1 MSGRIRVLLAA
12 ALLLAGACDDG
23 STSARPASTTTL
35 PSVGI
40 HTEIPTAPPE
50 TQPPVTQAPAIQTP
64 STQAPATT
72 STTEDEGPP
81 VVLRGD
87 GLGAHRFGDPVDEV
101 IAGLTLRW
109 APPNSDSGWV
119 PANSP
124 FGVCPGD
131 EVRGV
136 EWTGFRVLFSGG
148 PTPFGPAGR
157 RHFFTWVY
165 LAPGTNEA
173 PRPDP
178 GGNRPPLRTEAGIS
192 VGATVADLQRVYGDK
207 LELFDEGQ
215 GGGPFYGINTPNGLL
230 NGGVTSVEPG
240 GIVRSMTGGGGCGE

>member
-1 MSGRIRVLLAA
+1 MTRWLLLVA
-12 ALLLAGACDDG
+12 ALLALPACDG
-23 STSARPASTTTL
+23 NGKNAAEPSSTTTTTL
-35 PSVGI
+35 ASIGI
-40 HTEIPTAPPE
+40 ETEVPTAPPE
-50 TQPPVTQAPAIQTP
+50 TQPPATQA
-64 STQAPATT
+64 SATT

-109 APPNSDSGWV
+109 GPPNQDSGWLR
-119 PANSP
+119 AGDSP
-124 FGVCPGD
+124 FGVCPGN

-136 EWTGFRVLFSGG
+136 EWTGFRVLFSDG

-165 LAPGTNEA
+165 LAAGTDTA
-173 PRPDP
+173 PRPDL

-192 VGATVADLQRVYGDK
+192 VAATVADLQRAYGDK
-207 LELFDEGQ
+207 LELFDDPEA
-215 GGGPFYGINTPNGLL
+215 GGPFFGVTTPNGLL
-230 NGGVTSVEPG
+230 NGGVTSVDPG

>member
-1 MSGRIRVLLAA
+1 MTGRIRVLLAA
-12 ALLLAGACDDG
+12 ALLLAGACDNG
-23 STSARPASTTTL
+23 GTGAQPASTTSTTL
-35 PSVGI
+35 PTVGI
-40 HTEIPTAPPE
+40 DTEVPTAPPE
-50 TQPPVTQAPAIQTP
+50 TEPQATQPPTTQP
-64 STQAPATT
+64 PATT

-87 GLGAHRFGDPVDEV
+87 GLGAHRFGDNVDEV

-109 APPNSDSGWV
+109 GPPNQDSGWV
-119 PANSP
+119 RAGDSP

-136 EWTGFRVLFSGG
+136 EWTGFQVLFSGG

-165 LAPGTNEA
+165 LAPGTDEA

-192 VGATVADLQRVYGDK
+192 VGATVAELQRSYGDK
-207 LELFDEGQ
+207 LELFDAPE
-215 GGGPFYGINTPNGLL
+215 GGGPFFGVTTPNGLL
-230 NGGVTSVEPG
+230 NGRVTSVEPG